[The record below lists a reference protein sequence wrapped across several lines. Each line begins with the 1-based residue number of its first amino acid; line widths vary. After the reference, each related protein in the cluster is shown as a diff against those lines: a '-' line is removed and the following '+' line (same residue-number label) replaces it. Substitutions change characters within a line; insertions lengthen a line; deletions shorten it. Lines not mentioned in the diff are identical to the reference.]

1 MSIEL
6 RLDDD
11 DQIVCDYGVITN
23 WGDDD
28 PQPTVGHLWL
38 VNTTWIAHAL
48 HYGEPFW
55 TIHGVAQV
63 VVVGT
68 AAYLHL
74 VNDDGYYIW
83 ELHPV
88 RDPDGHDCP
97 DMMLG
102 VWRD

>member
-1 MSIEL
+1 M
-6 RLDDD
+6 
-11 DQIVCDYGVITN
+11 
-23 WGDDD
+23 
-28 PQPTVGHLWL
+28 
-38 VNTTWIAHAL
+38 L
-48 HYGEPFW
+48 HYEEPSW

-88 RDPDGHDCP
+88 QGDDDV
-97 DMMLG
+97 MLG